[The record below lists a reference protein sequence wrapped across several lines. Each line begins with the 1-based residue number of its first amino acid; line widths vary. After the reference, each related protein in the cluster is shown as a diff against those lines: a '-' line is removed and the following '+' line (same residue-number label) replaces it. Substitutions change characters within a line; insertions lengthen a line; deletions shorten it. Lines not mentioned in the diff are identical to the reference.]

1 MEASPG
7 FSRPPPPPPKF
18 QPDTEKI
25 KRKLLQDGIFPTPRI
40 VHNVRKKAI
49 QKHNRRQDRLAQQ
62 AQGPLFSETQKRELA
77 EESDFQRLRQEYREF
92 NKAVRARSEKSDG
105 GLMVGVPW
113 EGMERLRLREIAG
126 GSEGSGGSKLKR
138 ESLRELGEMFEE
150 RRREELQWVLDD
162 DIELEGIVL
171 ESEGSTWDPVKRKT
185 RTEDEAIAFLV
196 KRLGAKE
203 IEWKDWKFSR
213 MMKLSGLQFME
224 KQLLKILRGLGN
236 DGHWKQAIAVV
247 EWVYHDKER
256 RRWRSRFVY
265 TKLLAVLGNERRPK
279 EALHFFNLMREDF
292 QLYPDMAAYHSI
304 AVTLGQSGLVRELM
318 NIVECMRQKPS
329 KIIRNGRRKN
339 WDPVLEPDL
348 VVYNAVLNACVPS
361 HQWKGVS
368 WVFEQLRKSGLKPNG
383 ATYGLAM
390 EVMLQ
395 CGKYDLVHDLF
406 GKMKRSGQALRA
418 ISYKVLVRT
427 FWEEGKIDE
436 AVEVVRE
443 MECRGVVGKAGV
455 YYELAC
461 CLCNSGRWQEA
472 ILEVEKLRK
481 LPDAKPIEIAFT
493 GMIMSAMEGG
503 HINDCLSIFNQM
515 RGLCAPN
522 IGTINIMLKVFGKN
536 DMFSNAKELFEEV
549 KGTRSISTKCQDGG
563 NTLVPDE
570 YTFGSMLEASASALQ
585 WEYFEFVYKEM
596 LLSGYQLDQNKHA
609 SLLVAA
615 SRAGKGH
622 LLEHAF
628 DAILESGG
636 VPHPSIFVEMAFQ
649 AAIQHQYERA
659 VTIISAMTHASF
671 QLSEKQWMDHFV
683 ENADRIGKNCL
694 QDLLSALQESNV
706 TTEGT
711 FANLVRSLHS
721 FCESASAE
729 SREISDLGPSL
740 LGLRTEYLSGGH
752 EELKTEQ
759 TNQLK
764 LPANVAFPM
773 LNSINGTS
781 SNMEGDKPQG
791 ETVRRSWNS
800 ACRKEGRN
808 DLDSDVLANDMASSE
823 PLDSV
828 LSSFNLDGSLKEF
841 DEDDPDMPPEGT
853 EDSEPNLPTAR
864 EILEMWKLSRQKDS
878 IYFPFQLGKKQARV
892 DSSLGDCQCA
902 DT

>member
-7 FSRPPPPPPKF
+7 FSQPPPSPNF

-25 KRKLLQDGIFPTPRI
+25 KRRLLKYGVFPTPRI
-40 VHNVRKKAI
+40 VHNIRKKAI
-49 QKHNRRQDRLAQQ
+49 QKHNRRQDRLAKQ
-62 AQGPLFSETQKRELA
+62 APSPPLTETQKRVLA
-77 EESDFQRLRQEYREF
+77 EEADFQRLRQEYRDF
-92 NKAVRARSEKSDG
+92 NKAIRARSEKG
-105 GLMVGVPW
+105 GGGSMVGVPW
-113 EGMERLRLREIAG
+113 ERIERVRLREIAG
-126 GSEGSGGSKLKR
+126 GSEGSGGNKLKR
-138 ESLRELGEMFEE
+138 ESLRELGEMFED

-162 DIELEGIVL
+162 DIELEGIGL
-171 ESEGSTWDPVKRKT
+171 EREVSQWDPVKRKR
-185 RTEDEAIAFLV
+185 RTEDETIAFLV
-196 KRLGAKE
+196 QRLGAKE

-213 MMKLSGLQFME
+213 MMKLSGLQFTE

-236 DGHWKQAIAVV
+236 GGHWKQAIAVV

-265 TKLLAVLGNERRPK
+265 TKLLAVLGNARRPK

-292 QLYPDMAAYHSI
+292 HLYPDMAAYHSI
-304 AVTLGQSGLVRELM
+304 AVTLGQSGLVRELL
-318 NIVECMRQKPS
+318 NIVEFMRQKPS
-329 KIIRNGRRKN
+329 KIIKNGRPKN

-368 WVFEQLRKSGLKPNG
+368 WVFEQLRKSGLKPSG

-406 GKMKRSGQALRA
+406 RKMKRSGQALGA
-418 ISYKVLVRT
+418 ITYKVLVRT

-436 AVEVVRE
+436 AVKAVRE
-443 MECRGVVGKAGV
+443 MEWRGVVGKAGV

-481 LPDAKPIEIAFT
+481 LPDAKPIEVAFT

-515 RGLCAPN
+515 RGLCSPN

-549 KGTRSISTKCQDGG
+549 KGTGYISTKCQDGG

-585 WEYFEFVYKEM
+585 WEYFEYVYKEM
-596 LLSGYQLDQNKHA
+596 SLAGYQLDQNKHA

-615 SRAGKGH
+615 SKAGKGH

-628 DAILESGG
+628 DAILESGE
-636 VPHPSIFVEMAFQ
+636 VPHSLFFVEMVFQ
-649 AAIQHQYERA
+649 AAIQHRYERA
-659 VTIISAMTHASF
+659 VTIITAMTHASF
-671 QLSEKQWMDHFV
+671 QLSEKQWTDHFM
-683 ENADRIGKNCL
+683 ENADRIGKHCL

-711 FANLVRSLHS
+711 LTNLLRSLRS
-721 FCESASAE
+721 LCGSASAV
-729 SREISDLGPSL
+729 SRDISDLGISL
-740 LGLRTEYLSGGH
+740 PGPRTEYLSGGH
-752 EELKTEQ
+752 EELETEQ
-759 TNQLK
+759 TNWLK
-764 LPANVAFPM
+764 ITANPASSMV
-773 LNSINGTS
+773 NSTSQTS
-781 SNMEGDKPQG
+781 SNVVGDEPQG
-791 ETVRRSWNS
+791 ETTHRSRS
-800 ACRKEGRN
+800 SSCCEEGRN
-808 DLDSDVLANDMASSE
+808 DLDNVALANDMANSKSTSS
-823 PLDSV
+823 DSV
-828 LSSFNLDGSLKEF
+828 LWSFNLDGSSKEF
-841 DEDDPDMPPEGT
+841 DEDGPDMPPDGT
-853 EDSEPNLPTAR
+853 NDSEPNLPTAH
-864 EILEMWKLSRQKDS
+864 EILETWKLNRQKEG
-878 IYFPFQLGKKQARV
+878 IYFPFQLGRKQEPR
-892 DSSLGDCQCA
+892 
-902 DT
+902 

>member
-7 FSRPPPPPPKF
+7 FSQPPPSPKF
-18 QPDTEKI
+18 HPDTEKI
-25 KRKLLQDGIFPTPRI
+25 KRKLLKDGVFPTPRI
-40 VHNVRKKAI
+40 VHNIRKKAI
-49 QKHNRRQDRLAQQ
+49 QKHDRRQDRLAKR
-62 AQGPLFSETQKRELA
+62 AQSTPFSETQKQAMA
-77 EESDFQRLRQEYREF
+77 EESDFQSLRREYREF
-92 NKAVRARSEKSDG
+92 NKAVRSRSEKSDG

-113 EGMERLRLREIAG
+113 ERIERVRLREIAR
-126 GSEGSGGSKLKR
+126 GSEGSGGDKLKR
-138 ESLRELGEMFEE
+138 ESLTELGEMFEE

-171 ESEGSTWDPVKRKT
+171 ESEGSRWDPEKRRT
-185 RTEDEAIAFLV
+185 RTEDEAIGFLV

-213 MMKLSGLQFME
+213 MMKLSGLQFTE
-224 KQLLKILRGLGN
+224 KQLLNILRGLGN
-236 DGHWKQAIAVV
+236 DGHWKQAMAVV

-256 RRWRSRFVY
+256 RCWRSRFVY
-265 TKLLAVLGNERRPK
+265 TKLLAVLGNARRPQ

-292 QLYPDMAAYHSI
+292 HLYPDMAAYHSI
-304 AVTLGQSGLVRELM
+304 AVTLGQTGLVRELM
-318 NIVECMRQKPS
+318 NIVECMRQKPL
-329 KIIRNGRRKN
+329 KIIKNGRRKN

-406 GKMKRSGQALRA
+406 RKMKRSREALRA

-436 AVEVVRE
+436 AVEAVRE

-472 ILEVEKLRK
+472 IMEVEKLRK
-481 LPDAKPIEIAFT
+481 LPDAKPMEIAFT

-549 KGTRSISTKCQDGG
+549 KGTRYISTKCQDGG

-585 WEYFEFVYKEM
+585 WEYFEYVYKEM
-596 LLSGYQLDQNKHA
+596 SLSGYQLDQNKHT

-628 DAILESGG
+628 DAILESGE
-636 VPHPSIFVEMAFQ
+636 VPHPLFFVEMVFQ

-659 VTIISAMTHASF
+659 VTIVAAMTHVSF
-671 QLSEKQWMDHFV
+671 QLSEKQWTDHFV
-683 ENADRIGKNCL
+683 ENADRVENHCL
-694 QDLLSALQESNV
+694 QDLLSALEESHV
-706 TTEGT
+706 MTEGS
-711 FANLVRSLHS
+711 FKNLLTSLRSL
-721 FCESASAE
+721 CESASAV
-729 SREISDLGPSL
+729 SRDISDLGVSL
-740 LGLRTEYLSGGH
+740 PGRRTEYLSGGH
-752 EELKTEQ
+752 EEVKTEQ
-759 TNQLK
+759 TNRLK
-764 LPANVAFPM
+764 VTANVASSM
-773 LNSINGTS
+773 HNSTNRTS
-781 SNMEGDKPQG
+781 SDMEGDKPQG
-791 ETVRRSWNS
+791 ETTRRFGNS
-800 ACRKEGRN
+800 PCWKDGRN
-808 DLDSDVLANDMASSE
+808 DLDNDASANDMASSE
-823 PLDSV
+823 STSLDSV
-828 LSSFNLDGSLKEF
+828 LSSFNSDGSLKEF
-841 DEDDPDMPPEGT
+841 DEDGPHMPT
-853 EDSEPNLPTAR
+853 EDSEPKLPTAH
-864 EILEMWKLSRQKDS
+864 EILKSWKLSRQKDG
-878 IYFPFQLGKKQARV
+878 IYFPFQLGKKQVHVA
-892 DSSLGDCQCA
+892 SNLGDCQSA